1 MRKNQALNSKNHKR
15 FAHVLRCV
23 AGVNHLRISY
33 YMGGAELFSASG
45 SIYSFNG
52 FSRRNILWIL
62 LRHCLRTPLCTTIRS
77 GLQTLCLWRR

>member
-33 YMGGAELFSASG
+33 YMGGAELFFG
-45 SIYSFNG
+45 KRKHI
-52 FSRRNILWIL
+52 
-62 LRHCLRTPLCTTIRS
+62 
-77 GLQTLCLWRR
+77 